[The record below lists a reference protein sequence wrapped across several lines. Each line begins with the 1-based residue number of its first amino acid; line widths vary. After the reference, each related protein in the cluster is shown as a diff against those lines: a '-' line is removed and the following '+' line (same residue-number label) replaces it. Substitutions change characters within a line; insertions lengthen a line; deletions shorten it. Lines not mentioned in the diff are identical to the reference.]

1 MSGHSKW
8 ANIKHKKA
16 KADAARGV
24 NFAKFSREII
34 IAAKIGGADL
44 NGNFRLR
51 TAVEKAKAG
60 GLPNDTI
67 KRAIDK
73 GAGNSQGDNF
83 EEITYEG
90 YGAGGV
96 AVFIEAATD
105 NRNRTAGDIRSYFT
119 KFGGN
124 LGETGCVGWIFEP
137 CGLISI
143 DKPVE
148 AGKRDKTTVKMFD
161 LDKLLED
168 SMEFDP
174 QDVYEDEDV
183 GYGIEK
189 DFYKDKDIHIHAT
202 ESAVPKDGPS
212 AGVTITCA
220 LVSALTG
227 REIRRDIA
235 MTGEIT
241 IRGRVLPIGGLKE
254 KAMAAYTGGV
264 KTVFIPKENLPD
276 LDEVDK
282 TVRENITFIPV
293 SRVEDIIDSALK
305 PQNAPKS
312 ETPAFNTENTKSY
325 AERLC
330 R

>member
-34 IAAKIGGADL
+34 IAAKIGGPDI

-90 YGAGGV
+90 YAAGGV

-137 CGLISI
+137 CGLIAI
-143 DKPVE
+143 V
-148 AGKRDKTTVKMFD
+148 AGNLMQGTSNAALAAYQNITGNITNNADII
-161 LDKLLED
+161 LED
-168 SMEFDP
+168 KVRNIETVCKMLDTQADIVRQTLKSDMESDSKL
-174 QDVYEDEDV
+174 VDEL
-183 GYGIEK
+183 
-189 DFYKDKDIHIHAT
+189 
-202 ESAVPKDGPS
+202 S
-212 AGVTITCA
+212 
-220 LVSALTG
+220 
-227 REIRRDIA
+227 
-235 MTGEIT
+235 
-241 IRGRVLPIGGLKE
+241 
-254 KAMAAYTGGV
+254 
-264 KTVFIPKENLPD
+264 
-276 LDEVDK
+276 
-282 TVRENITFIPV
+282 
-293 SRVEDIIDSALK
+293 
-305 PQNAPKS
+305 
-312 ETPAFNTENTKSY
+312 
-325 AERLC
+325 
-330 R
+330 

>member
-16 KADAARGV
+16 KADAARGA

-73 GAGNSQGDNF
+73 GAGNLAGDNF

-96 AVFIEAATD
+96 AIFIEAATD

-119 KFGGN
+119 KFAGN
-124 LGETGCVGWIFEP
+124 LGESGCVGWIFEP
-137 CGLISI
+137 CGIISI
-143 DKPVE
+143 DKPKE
-148 AGKRDKTTVKMFD
+148 AGKREKIEVKMFD

-168 SMEFDP
+168 AMEFNP
-174 QDVYEDEDV
+174 MDVWEDEDEDDYRIKTKPEDLENV
-183 GYGIEK
+183 
-189 DFYKDKDIHIHAT
+189 A
-202 ESAVPKDGPS
+202 
-212 AGVTITCA
+212 
-220 LVSALTG
+220 
-227 REIRRDIA
+227 
-235 MTGEIT
+235 
-241 IRGRVLPIGGLKE
+241 RGL
-254 KAMAAYTGGV
+254 
-264 KTVFIPKENLPD
+264 ENLGYTIKSADLTRIPSNSCEVTD
-276 LDEVDK
+276 PNIAKKVVLLLEKLDEHDDVQNVYSNFEASD
-282 TVRENITFIPV
+282 EIMN
-293 SRVEDIIDSALK
+293 SLDI
-305 PQNAPKS
+305 
-312 ETPAFNTENTKSY
+312 
-325 AERLC
+325 
-330 R
+330 

>member
-34 IAAKIGGADL
+34 IAAKIGGPDI

-73 GAGNSQGDNF
+73 GSGNGSSENF

-137 CGLISI
+137 CGLITI

-148 AGKRDKTTVKMFD
+148 ADKRSKTEVKMFD
-161 LDKLLED
+161 FDKLFED

-174 QDVYEDEDV
+174 MDVWEDTDEDN
-183 GYGIEK
+183 
-189 DFYKDKDIHIHAT
+189 YKI
-202 ESAVPKDGPS
+202 
-212 AGVTITCA
+212 
-220 LVSALTG
+220 
-227 REIRRDIA
+227 
-235 MTGEIT
+235 
-241 IRGRVLPIGGLKE
+241 
-254 KAMAAYTGGV
+254 
-264 KTVFIPKENLPD
+264 KTTVENLEATTKGLENMGYVLKSAELTRIPSNSNEVTD
-276 LDEVDK
+276 VNIAKKVMLLLEKLDEHDDVQNVYSNFEANDEIMNAVD
-282 TVRENITFIPV
+282 I
-293 SRVEDIIDSALK
+293 
-305 PQNAPKS
+305 
-312 ETPAFNTENTKSY
+312 
-325 AERLC
+325 
-330 R
+330 

>member
-34 IAAKIGGADL
+34 IAAKIGGGDL

-73 GAGNSQGDNF
+73 GCGNGASDNY

-137 CGLISI
+137 CGLIAI

-148 AGKRDKTTVKMFD
+148 AGKRSKEEVKMFD
-161 LDKLLED
+161 FDKLLED

-174 QDVYEDEDV
+174 MDVYEDED
-183 GYGIEK
+183 E
-189 DFYKDKDIHIHAT
+189 D
-202 ESAVPKDGPS
+202 
-212 AGVTITCA
+212 
-220 LVSALTG
+220 
-227 REIRRDIA
+227 
-235 MTGEIT
+235 
-241 IRGRVLPIGGLKE
+241 
-254 KAMAAYTGGV
+254 
-264 KTVFIPKENLPD
+264 
-276 LDEVDK
+276 DE
-282 TVRENITFIPV
+282 
-293 SRVEDIIDSALK
+293 EDYDDDYEEYDDDDDDQEYDNDDDYYEDDEYYEDDDDEDDDEDYRK
-305 PQNAPKS
+305 
-312 ETPAFNTENTKSY
+312 
-325 AERLC
+325 
-330 R
+330 

>member
-34 IAAKIGGADL
+34 IAAKIGGGDL
-44 NGNFRLR
+44 SGNFRLR

-73 GAGNSQGDNF
+73 GAGNLGSDNF

-143 DKPVE
+143 AKPE
-148 AGKRDKTTVKMFD
+148 EQNKRSKEEVKQFD
-161 LDKLLED
+161 FDKLFED
-168 SMEFDP
+168 CMEFDP
-174 QDVYEDEDV
+174 LDVWEDEDEDDYKIKTTTDNFQATV
-183 GYGIEK
+183 EGLEKLGYKLKSSDLTRI
-189 DFYKDKDIHIHAT
+189 
-202 ESAVPKDGPS
+202 PS
-212 AGVTITCA
+212 N
-220 LVSALTG
+220 SN
-227 REIRRDIA
+227 
-235 MTGEIT
+235 EIT
-241 IRGRVLPIGGLKE
+241 DPATAKKVVLLLE
-254 KAMAAYTGGV
+254 K
-264 KTVFIPKENLPD
+264 
-276 LDEVDK
+276 LDEHDDVQNVYSNFEASD
-282 TVRENITFIPV
+282 EIMA
-293 SRVEDIIDSALK
+293 SIDV
-305 PQNAPKS
+305 
-312 ETPAFNTENTKSY
+312 
-325 AERLC
+325 
-330 R
+330 

>member
-34 IAAKIGGADL
+34 IAAKIGGPDL

-73 GAGNSQGDNF
+73 GSGNAQGDNF

-124 LGETGCVGWIFEP
+124 LGESGCVGWIFEP
-137 CGLISI
+137 YGMIAI
-143 DKPVE
+143 DKPQA
-148 AGKRDKTTVKMFD
+148 AGKRDKTEVKMFD
-161 LDKLLED
+161 FDKLFED
-168 SMEFDP
+168 CVEFDP
-174 QDVYEDEDV
+174 VDIYEDEDENDYKIKTKPEELEATAKGLEGL
-183 GYGIEK
+183 GYILK
-189 DFYKDKDIHIHAT
+189 
-202 ESAVPKDGPS
+202 SAEQTRIPS
-212 AGVTITCA
+212 N
-220 LVSALTG
+220 SN
-227 REIRRDIA
+227 
-235 MTGEIT
+235 EIT
-241 IRGRVLPIGGLKE
+241 DPAIAKKVVLLLE
-254 KAMAAYTGGV
+254 K
-264 KTVFIPKENLPD
+264 
-276 LDEVDK
+276 LDEHDDVQNVYSNFEASDE
-282 TVRENITFIPV
+282 VMN
-293 SRVEDIIDSALK
+293 SIDM
-305 PQNAPKS
+305 
-312 ETPAFNTENTKSY
+312 
-325 AERLC
+325 
-330 R
+330 

>member
-16 KADAARGV
+16 KADAVRGV
-24 NFAKFSREII
+24 SFAKFSREII
-34 IAAKIGGADL
+34 IAAKIGGPDI

-73 GAGNSQGDNF
+73 GAGNAQGENF

-137 CGLISI
+137 YGIITI
-143 DKPVE
+143 DKPQEVS
-148 AGKRDKTTVKMFD
+148 KRSKEEIKTFD
-161 LDKLLED
+161 FDKLFED
-168 SMEFDP
+168 AMEFDVM
-174 QDVYEDEDV
+174 DVFEDEEEDSYKIKTSTSNLESV
-183 GYGIEK
+183 TKGLESLGYTIK
-189 DFYKDKDIHIHAT
+189 SAQAT
-202 ESAVPKDGPS
+202 RIPS
-212 AGVTITCA
+212 NSC
-220 LVSALTG
+220 
-227 REIRRDIA
+227 
-235 MTGEIT
+235 EIT
-241 IRGRVLPIGGLKE
+241 DANIAKKVVLLLE
-254 KAMAAYTGGV
+254 K
-264 KTVFIPKENLPD
+264 
-276 LDEVDK
+276 LDEHDDV
-282 TVRENITFIPV
+282 
-293 SRVEDIIDSALK
+293 
-305 PQNAPKS
+305 QNVYS
-312 ETPAFNTENTKSY
+312 NFETSDEIMTS
-325 AERLC
+325 LDV
-330 R
+330 

>member
-16 KADAARGV
+16 KADAERGV

-34 IAAKIGGADL
+34 IAAKIGGPDI

-73 GAGNSQGDNF
+73 GAGNASSDNF

-137 CGLISI
+137 CGLITI
-143 DKPVE
+143 EKPVE
-148 AGKRDKTTVKMFD
+148 ADKRSKVEVKMFD
-161 LDKLLED
+161 FDKLFED

-174 QDVYEDEDV
+174 MDVFEDED
-183 GYGIEK
+183 E
-189 DFYKDKDIHIHAT
+189 DNYKI
-202 ESAVPKDGPS
+202 
-212 AGVTITCA
+212 
-220 LVSALTG
+220 
-227 REIRRDIA
+227 
-235 MTGEIT
+235 
-241 IRGRVLPIGGLKE
+241 
-254 KAMAAYTGGV
+254 
-264 KTVFIPKENLPD
+264 KTTVENLEATAKGLEALGYTLKSAELTRIPSNSNEVTD
-276 LDEVDK
+276 VNIAKKVMLLLEKLDEHDDVQNVYSNFEADDSIMNSVD
-282 TVRENITFIPV
+282 I
-293 SRVEDIIDSALK
+293 
-305 PQNAPKS
+305 
-312 ETPAFNTENTKSY
+312 
-325 AERLC
+325 
-330 R
+330 

>member
-16 KADAARGV
+16 KTDAARGA

-34 IAAKIGGADL
+34 IAAKIGGGDL
-44 NGNFRLR
+44 SGNFRLR

-73 GAGNSQGDNF
+73 GCGNSQGDNF

-96 AVFIEAATD
+96 AIFIEAATD

-148 AGKRDKTTVKMFD
+148 ADKRSKEEVKMFD
-161 LDKLLED
+161 FDKLFED
-168 SMEFDP
+168 SMDFNP
-174 QDVYEDEDV
+174 MDVWEDEEEGDYKIKTTTENLQQTAEGLEKL
-183 GYGIEK
+183 GYKLKSSELTRI
-189 DFYKDKDIHIHAT
+189 
-202 ESAVPKDGPS
+202 PS
-212 AGVTITCA
+212 NSC
-220 LVSALTG
+220 
-227 REIRRDIA
+227 
-235 MTGEIT
+235 EIT
-241 IRGRVLPIGGLKE
+241 DAAIAKKVVLLLE
-254 KAMAAYTGGV
+254 K
-264 KTVFIPKENLPD
+264 
-276 LDEVDK
+276 LDEHDDV
-282 TVRENITFIPV
+282 
-293 SRVEDIIDSALK
+293 
-305 PQNAPKS
+305 QNVYSNFEANDEIMNS
-312 ETPAFNTENTKSY
+312 
-325 AERLC
+325 LDV
-330 R
+330 

>member
-16 KADAARGV
+16 KADAARGA

-34 IAAKIGGADL
+34 IAAKIGGGDL

-73 GAGNSQGDNF
+73 GCGNLAGDNF

-137 CGLISI
+137 YGIIAI
-143 DKPVE
+143 DKPQE
-148 AGKRDKTTVKMFD
+148 KSKRSKEEVKMFD
-161 LDKLLED
+161 FDKLFED

-174 QDVYEDEDV
+174 IDVYEDEEEDDYKIKTLPENLEKTAQGLEGL
-183 GYGIEK
+183 GYAIK
-189 DFYKDKDIHIHAT
+189 SAQAT
-202 ESAVPKDGPS
+202 RIPS
-212 AGVTITCA
+212 N
-220 LVSALTG
+220 SN
-227 REIRRDIA
+227 
-235 MTGEIT
+235 EIT
-241 IRGRVLPIGGLKE
+241 DPAIAKKVLLLLE
-254 KAMAAYTGGV
+254 K
-264 KTVFIPKENLPD
+264 
-276 LDEVDK
+276 LDEHDDVQNVYSNFEASDEVIASVDM
-282 TVRENITFIPV
+282 
-293 SRVEDIIDSALK
+293 
-305 PQNAPKS
+305 
-312 ETPAFNTENTKSY
+312 
-325 AERLC
+325 
-330 R
+330 

>member
-16 KADAARGV
+16 KTDAARGV
-24 NFAKFSREII
+24 SFAKFSREII
-34 IAAKIGGADL
+34 IAAKIGGGDI

-73 GAGNSQGDNF
+73 GAGNLAGENF

-124 LGETGCVGWIFEP
+124 LGESGCVGWIFEP
-137 CGLISI
+137 FGLIAI

-148 AGKRDKTTVKMFD
+148 GSKRDKVQVKMFD
-161 LDKLLED
+161 LDKLFED
-168 SMEFDP
+168 AMEFDP
-174 QDVYEDEDV
+174 LDVYEDED
-183 GYGIEK
+183 EN
-189 DFYKDKDIHIHAT
+189 DYKI
-202 ESAVPKDGPS
+202 
-212 AGVTITCA
+212 
-220 LVSALTG
+220 
-227 REIRRDIA
+227 
-235 MTGEIT
+235 
-241 IRGRVLPIGGLKE
+241 
-254 KAMAAYTGGV
+254 
-264 KTVFIPKENLPD
+264 KTTTENLEAVAKGLEGLGYIIKSAEATRIPSNSVEVTD
-276 LDEVDK
+276 KEIAKKVMLLLEKLDEHDDV
-282 TVRENITFIPV
+282 
-293 SRVEDIIDSALK
+293 
-305 PQNAPKS
+305 QNVYSNFEAS
-312 ETPAFNTENTKSY
+312 DEIM
-325 AERLC
+325 AELE
-330 R
+330 

>member
-16 KADAARGV
+16 KTDAARGV
-24 NFAKFSREII
+24 SFAKFSREII
-34 IAAKIGGADL
+34 IAAKIGGGDI

-73 GAGNSQGDNF
+73 GAGNLAGENF

-96 AVFIEAATD
+96 AIFIEAATD

-137 CGLISI
+137 CGLIAI

-148 AGKRDKTTVKMFD
+148 AGKRDKVEVKMFD

-174 QDVYEDEDV
+174 MDVYEDEDEGDYKIKTTPETLETV
-183 GYGIEK
+183 AKGLEGLGYTIKSAELTRIPSNSNEIT
-189 DFYKDKDIHIHAT
+189 DKDTAKK
-202 ESAVPKDGPS
+202 VM
-212 AGVTITCA
+212 
-220 LVSALTG
+220 LL
-227 REIRRDIA
+227 
-235 MTGEIT
+235 
-241 IRGRVLPIGGLKE
+241 LE
-254 KAMAAYTGGV
+254 K
-264 KTVFIPKENLPD
+264 
-276 LDEVDK
+276 LDEHDDVQNVYSNFEASD
-282 TVRENITFIPV
+282 EIMASI
-293 SRVEDIIDSALK
+293 DI
-305 PQNAPKS
+305 
-312 ETPAFNTENTKSY
+312 
-325 AERLC
+325 
-330 R
+330 

>member
-16 KADAARGV
+16 KTDAARGA

-34 IAAKIGGADL
+34 IAAKIGGGDL
-44 NGNFRLR
+44 SGNFRLR

-73 GAGNSQGDNF
+73 GCGNSQGDNF

-96 AVFIEAATD
+96 AIFIEAATD

-148 AGKRDKTTVKMFD
+148 ANKRSKEEVKMFD
-161 LDKLLED
+161 FDKLFED
-168 SMEFDP
+168 SMDFDP
-174 QDVYEDEDV
+174 MDVWEDEEEGDYKIKTTTENLQQTAEGLEKL
-183 GYGIEK
+183 GYK
-189 DFYKDKDIHIHAT
+189 LK
-202 ESAVPKDGPS
+202 SS
-212 AGVTITCA
+212 
-220 LVSALTG
+220 
-227 REIRRDIA
+227 
-235 MTGEIT
+235 EIT
-241 IRGRVLPIGGLKE
+241 RIPSNSCEITDAAIAKKVVLLLE
-254 KAMAAYTGGV
+254 K
-264 KTVFIPKENLPD
+264 
-276 LDEVDK
+276 LDEHDDV
-282 TVRENITFIPV
+282 
-293 SRVEDIIDSALK
+293 
-305 PQNAPKS
+305 QNVYSNFEAS
-312 ETPAFNTENTKSY
+312 DEIMNS
-325 AERLC
+325 LDV
-330 R
+330 

>member
-16 KADAARGV
+16 KTDAARGAD
-24 NFAKFSREII
+24 FAKFSKEII
-34 IAAKIGGADL
+34 IATKIGGADL

-73 GAGNSQGDNF
+73 GSGNSQSDNY

-96 AVFIEAATD
+96 AIFIEAATD

-143 DKPVE
+143 AKPIEADKRSKE
-148 AGKRDKTTVKMFD
+148 EVKMFD
-161 LDKLLED
+161 FDKLFED

-174 QDVYEDEDV
+174 MDVYVDEDEDD
-183 GYGIEK
+183 YKIKTSIEK
-189 DFYKDKDIHIHAT
+189 FEETVTGLEKLGYTVKKSDLTRI
-202 ESAVPKDGPS
+202 PS
-212 AGVTITCA
+212 NSC
-220 LVSALTG
+220 
-227 REIRRDIA
+227 
-235 MTGEIT
+235 EIT
-241 IRGRVLPIGGLKE
+241 DAAIAKKVMLLLE
-254 KAMAAYTGGV
+254 K
-264 KTVFIPKENLPD
+264 
-276 LDEVDK
+276 LDEHDDV
-282 TVRENITFIPV
+282 
-293 SRVEDIIDSALK
+293 
-305 PQNAPKS
+305 QNVYS
-312 ETPAFNTENTKSY
+312 NFETSDEIMESLNM
-325 AERLC
+325 
-330 R
+330 

>member
-34 IAAKIGGADL
+34 IAAKIGGPDL

-73 GAGNSQGDNF
+73 GAGNAQGESF

-96 AVFIEAATD
+96 AIFIEAATD

-148 AGKRDKTTVKMFD
+148 KDKRSKEQVKMFD
-161 LDKLLED
+161 FETLFEDATELDP
-168 SMEFDP
+168 M
-174 QDVYEDEDV
+174 DVYEDEEENDYKIKTTV
-183 GYGIEK
+183 EGFQRVVEGLEKLGYTLK
-189 DFYKDKDIHIHAT
+189 
-202 ESAVPKDGPS
+202 SADLTRIPS
-212 AGVTITCA
+212 NSC
-220 LVSALTG
+220 
-227 REIRRDIA
+227 
-235 MTGEIT
+235 EIT
-241 IRGRVLPIGGLKE
+241 DAAIAKKIVLLLE
-254 KAMAAYTGGV
+254 K
-264 KTVFIPKENLPD
+264 
-276 LDEVDK
+276 LDEHDDVQNVYSNFEASDD
-282 TVRENITFIPV
+282 VMASI
-293 SRVEDIIDSALK
+293 DI
-305 PQNAPKS
+305 
-312 ETPAFNTENTKSY
+312 
-325 AERLC
+325 
-330 R
+330 

>member
-34 IAAKIGGADL
+34 IAAKIGGGDL

-73 GAGNSQGDNF
+73 GCGNAQGDNF

-96 AVFIEAATD
+96 AIFIEAATD

-143 DKPVE
+143 DKP
-148 AGKRDKTTVKMFD
+148 APQDKRSKEEVKQFD
-161 LDKLLED
+161 FDKLLED

-174 QDVYEDEDV
+174 MDIWEDV
-183 GYGIEK
+183 EEDDYKIKTSTDSFQATVEGLEKLGYK
-189 DFYKDKDIHIHAT
+189 MK
-202 ESAVPKDGPS
+202 SADLTRIPS
-212 AGVTITCA
+212 N
-220 LVSALTG
+220 SN
-227 REIRRDIA
+227 
-235 MTGEIT
+235 EIT
-241 IRGRVLPIGGLKE
+241 DPNIAKKIVLLLE
-254 KAMAAYTGGV
+254 K
-264 KTVFIPKENLPD
+264 
-276 LDEVDK
+276 LDEHDDV
-282 TVRENITFIPV
+282 
-293 SRVEDIIDSALK
+293 
-305 PQNAPKS
+305 QNVYSNFEAS
-312 ETPAFNTENTKSY
+312 DEVMAQ
-325 AERLC
+325 LDV
-330 R
+330 

>member
-34 IAAKIGGADL
+34 IAAKIGGGDL

-73 GAGNSQGDNF
+73 GAGNLGSDNF

-137 CGLISI
+137 CGIIAI
-143 DKPVE
+143 DKPQQ
-148 AGKRDKTTVKMFD
+148 AGKRDKTEVKMFD

-174 QDVYEDEDV
+174 LDVYEDEDEGDFRIKTTPETLENV
-183 GYGIEK
+183 AKGLEGLGYTIKSAELTRIPSNSNEVTDKEIAKKVMLLLEK
-189 DFYKDKDIHIHAT
+189 
-202 ESAVPKDGPS
+202 
-212 AGVTITCA
+212 
-220 LVSALTG
+220 
-227 REIRRDIA
+227 
-235 MTGEIT
+235 
-241 IRGRVLPIGGLKE
+241 
-254 KAMAAYTGGV
+254 
-264 KTVFIPKENLPD
+264 
-276 LDEVDK
+276 LDEHDDVQNVYSNFEASD
-282 TVRENITFIPV
+282 EIMNSI
-293 SRVEDIIDSALK
+293 DI
-305 PQNAPKS
+305 
-312 ETPAFNTENTKSY
+312 
-325 AERLC
+325 
-330 R
+330 

>member
-16 KADAARGV
+16 KADAARGA

-34 IAAKIGGADL
+34 IAAKIGGGDL

-73 GAGNSQGDNF
+73 GCGNLAGDNF

-137 CGLISI
+137 YGIIAI
-143 DKPVE
+143 DKPQE
-148 AGKRDKTTVKMFD
+148 KSKRSKEEVKMFD
-161 LDKLLED
+161 FDKLFED

-174 QDVYEDEDV
+174 IDVYEDTDEDDYKIKTSTENLENTAKGLEGL
-183 GYGIEK
+183 GYTIKSAE
-189 DFYKDKDIHIHAT
+189 AT
-202 ESAVPKDGPS
+202 RIPS
-212 AGVTITCA
+212 N
-220 LVSALTG
+220 SN
-227 REIRRDIA
+227 
-235 MTGEIT
+235 EIT
-241 IRGRVLPIGGLKE
+241 DPAIAKKVLLLLE
-254 KAMAAYTGGV
+254 KLDEHDDVQNVYSNFEASDDVMAA
-264 KTVFIPKENLPD
+264 
-276 LDEVDK
+276 VDM
-282 TVRENITFIPV
+282 
-293 SRVEDIIDSALK
+293 
-305 PQNAPKS
+305 
-312 ETPAFNTENTKSY
+312 
-325 AERLC
+325 
-330 R
+330 

>member
-16 KADAARGV
+16 KTDALRGA

-34 IAAKIGGADL
+34 IAAKIGGGDL

-73 GAGNSQGDNF
+73 GCGNAQGDNF

-96 AVFIEAATD
+96 AIFIEAATD

-148 AGKRDKTTVKMFD
+148 VNKRSKEEVKMFD
-161 LDKLLED
+161 FDKLFED
-168 SMEFDP
+168 CMEFDP
-174 QDVYEDEDV
+174 MDVWEDEEDGDYKIKTTTENLQMTAEGLEKLGYKLKSSELTRIPSNSNEVTDV
-183 GYGIEK
+183 
-189 DFYKDKDIHIHAT
+189 
-202 ESAVPKDGPS
+202 
-212 AGVTITCA
+212 
-220 LVSALTG
+220 
-227 REIRRDIA
+227 DIA
-235 MTGEIT
+235 KKV
-241 IRGRVLPIGGLKE
+241 VLLLE
-254 KAMAAYTGGV
+254 K
-264 KTVFIPKENLPD
+264 
-276 LDEVDK
+276 LDEHDDV
-282 TVRENITFIPV
+282 
-293 SRVEDIIDSALK
+293 
-305 PQNAPKS
+305 QNVYSNFEAS
-312 ETPAFNTENTKSY
+312 DEIMNSFDV
-325 AERLC
+325 
-330 R
+330 

>member
-34 IAAKIGGADL
+34 IAAKIGGGDL

-73 GAGNSQGDNF
+73 GCGNGQSDNF

-137 CGLISI
+137 CGLIAI
-143 DKPVE
+143 DKPKE
-148 AGKRDKTTVKMFD
+148 AGKRDKTEVKMFD
-161 LDKLLED
+161 FDKLFED
-168 SMEFDP
+168 AMEFDP
-174 QDVYEDEDV
+174 LDVFEDAEEDDYKIKTTTENFQSTV
-183 GYGIEK
+183 EGLEKLGYIL
-189 DFYKDKDIHIHAT
+189 T
-202 ESAVPKDGPS
+202 SADLTRIPS
-212 AGVTITCA
+212 N
-220 LVSALTG
+220 SN
-227 REIRRDIA
+227 
-235 MTGEIT
+235 EIT
-241 IRGRVLPIGGLKE
+241 DAATAKKIVLLLE
-254 KAMAAYTGGV
+254 K
-264 KTVFIPKENLPD
+264 
-276 LDEVDK
+276 LDEHDDVQNVYSNFEASD
-282 TVRENITFIPV
+282 EIMN
-293 SRVEDIIDSALK
+293 SLDI
-305 PQNAPKS
+305 
-312 ETPAFNTENTKSY
+312 
-325 AERLC
+325 
-330 R
+330 

>member
-16 KADAARGV
+16 KTYAARGV
-24 NFAKFSREII
+24 SFAKFSREII
-34 IAAKIGGADL
+34 IAAKIGGPDI

-73 GAGNSQGDNF
+73 GAGNAQGENF

-124 LGETGCVGWIFEP
+124 LGENGCVSWIFEP

-148 AGKRDKTTVKMFD
+148 ADKRSKEEVKMFD
-161 LDKLLED
+161 FDKLFED

-174 QDVYEDEDV
+174 MDAWEDEDE
-183 GYGIEK
+183 G
-189 DFYKDKDIHIHAT
+189 DYKI
-202 ESAVPKDGPS
+202 
-212 AGVTITCA
+212 
-220 LVSALTG
+220 
-227 REIRRDIA
+227 
-235 MTGEIT
+235 
-241 IRGRVLPIGGLKE
+241 
-254 KAMAAYTGGV
+254 
-264 KTVFIPKENLPD
+264 KTSVENLESTAKGLEGLGYKIKSADLTRIPSNQSEVTD
-276 LDEVDK
+276 VEIAKKIVLLLEKLDEHDDVQNVYSNFEASD
-282 TVRENITFIPV
+282 EILA
-293 SRVEDIIDSALK
+293 SID
-305 PQNAPKS
+305 
-312 ETPAFNTENTKSY
+312 T
-325 AERLC
+325 
-330 R
+330 